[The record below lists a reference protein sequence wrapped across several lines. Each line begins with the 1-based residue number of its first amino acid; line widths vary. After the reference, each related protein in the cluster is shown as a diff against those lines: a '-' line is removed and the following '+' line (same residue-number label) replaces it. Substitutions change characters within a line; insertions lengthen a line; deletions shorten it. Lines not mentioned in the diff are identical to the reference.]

1 MVCVGCRYVNVGQ
14 SGTRIAVAQRCRTTM
29 GLRLLGLAG
38 ARDQAKNDQSGS
50 GQGSSSPSSQV
61 SSFLFSSEPQ
71 DLKSAL
77 SLALM
82 VSHRCRL

>member
-38 ARDQAKNDQSGS
+38 ARDQAKNDRQ
-50 GQGSSSPSSQV
+50 GQGKGHQAPLLRSLHSCSP
-61 SSFLFSSEPQ
+61 PN
-71 DLKSAL
+71 
-77 SLALM
+77 
-82 VSHRCRL
+82 RRT